1 MNSHNLS
8 SKFCNISRLSS
19 LVSRLFSIFKPM
31 KDVFLYDTTLRDGN
45 QDRKI
50 SLSLA
55 DKLQIARIL
64 DHYGFDYIE
73 GGWPNPSNPTDEEFF
88 QKIKEVKLKHAKI
101 AAFGSTRRPKV
112 LPEQDPL
119 LQALVKSGAPVKT
132 IFGKSWD
139 LHVTEVIRTTLDEN
153 IAMIRSSI
161 NYLKQDENTK
171 EVVYDAEHFFDG
183 YKANSVYA
191 LLTLFAAQSGGA
203 DYIVLCDTNGGTM
216 PWEIEAIVEKVKAL
230 IKTPLGIHV
239 HNDSGLAVANS
250 LYAVKAGCSMVQGV
264 VNGYGERCGNANL
277 TTIAADLFFKMNCN
291 FETVR
296 KLKNLRQLSGSIDQ
310 IVNLPSDVHAPY
322 VGDAAFAHKGGAH
335 IDGVM
340 KVSRSFEHVDPHTV
354 GNDRVFV
361 TSDQAGGSL
370 VVEKLKAIKPG
381 IDKKDPVVGKLLK
394 EIKERENAGWH
405 FDSAEAS
412 FKLLVYRHLGMVQE
426 PFKVLNYRVIEDKTP
441 QGVSVSQATVKL
453 QIGDKISHQVSEGD
467 GPVNA
472 LDAALRKALLPF
484 FPNMAKVRL
493 DDFKVRVLGSN
504 VASDA
509 TVRVW
514 TTFGD
519 EHGFWNMVGVSSNII
534 EACWMAF
541 VDGLTYKILIDENV
555 VKDAYKHLAFSSTAP
570 KIVDSSSSKNDECT
584 SENSSVYMLKLLKQD
599 DGKFIEHVTNEVGN
613 YFQMMKEDYD
623 KEKKLIDQ
631 ERKLLLSSEKEWYKL
646 FDDKHSILKK
656 NDIDI
661 NNIIRK
667 AFWIDYDKLL
677 KV

>member
-1 MNSHNLS
+1 MNS
-8 SKFCNISRLSS
+8 SKKVL
-19 LVSRLFSIFKPM
+19 
-31 KDVFLYDTTLRDGN
+31 LYDTTLRDGN

-55 DKLQIARIL
+55 DKVQIARIL
-64 DHYGFDYIE
+64 DHFGFDYIE

-88 QKIKEVKLKHAKI
+88 KLIKDVKLKHAKI
-101 AAFGSTRRPKV
+101 AAFGSTRRPGI
-112 LPEQDPL
+112 LPENDPL
-119 LQALVKSGAPVKT
+119 LQALIKSEAPVKT

-139 LHVTEVIRTTLDEN
+139 LHVTDVIRTTLEEN
-153 IAMIRSSI
+153 LDMIESSVA
-161 NYLKQDENTK
+161 YLKEHSE
-171 EVVYDAEHFFDG
+171 EVIYDAEHFFDG
-183 YKANSVYA
+183 YKANPEYA
-191 LLTLFAAQSGGA
+191 LETLKAAELGHA
-203 DYIVLCDTNGGTM
+203 DCIVLCDTNGGTM
-216 PWEIEAIVEKVKAL
+216 PWEIEQIIADVQKRIS
-230 IKTPLGIHV
+230 TPLGIHV

-250 LYAVKAGCSMVQGV
+250 IYAVKAGCVMVQGV

-277 TTIAADLFFKMNCN
+277 TTIAADLKFKMDCD
-291 FETVR
+291 FTAAK
-296 KLKNLRQLSGSIDQ
+296 KLSHLRQLSSNIDQ

-340 KVSRSFEHVDPHTV
+340 KVSRSFEHIDPHTV

-381 IDKKDPVVGKLLK
+381 IDKKDPVVASLLK

-412 FKLLVYRHLGMVQE
+412 FKLLVYRHLGMVKE

-453 QIGDKISHQVSEGD
+453 QVGDKISHQVSEGD

-484 FPNMAKVRL
+484 FPCMESVRL

-519 EHGFWNMVGVSSNII
+519 EHGYWNMVGVSSNII
-534 EACWMAF
+534 EACWTAF
-541 VDGLTYKILIDENV
+541 VDGLTYKILLEDNV
-555 VKDAYKHLAFSSTAP
+555 IPNAYKHLDVA
-570 KIVDSSSSKNDECT
+570 
-584 SENSSVYMLKLLKQD
+584 SV
-599 DGKFIEHVTNEVGN
+599 
-613 YFQMMKEDYD
+613 
-623 KEKKLIDQ
+623 
-631 ERKLLLSSEKEWYKL
+631 
-646 FDDKHSILKK
+646 
-656 NDIDI
+656 
-661 NNIIRK
+661 
-667 AFWIDYDKLL
+667 
-677 KV
+677 

>member
-1 MNSHNLS
+1 M
-8 SKFCNISRLSS
+8 KIS
-19 LVSRLFSIFKPM
+19 
-31 KDVFLYDTTLRDGN
+31 LYDTTLRDGN

-64 DHYGFDYIE
+64 DHFGFDYIE

-112 LPEQDPL
+112 LPENDPL

-139 LHVTEVIRTTLDEN
+139 LHVTDVIRTTLEEN
-153 IAMIRSSI
+153 LDMIESSVA
-161 NYLKQDENTK
+161 YLKEHSE
-171 EVVYDAEHFFDG
+171 EVIYDAEHFFDG
-183 YKANSVYA
+183 YKANPEYA
-191 LLTLFAAQSGGA
+191 IETLKAAELGHA
-203 DYIVLCDTNGGTM
+203 DCIVLCDTNGGTM
-216 PWEIEAIVEKVKAL
+216 PWELEEIVKEVKKK
-230 IKTPLGIHV
+230 ISTPIGIHV
-239 HNDSGLAVANS
+239 HNDAGLAVCNS
-250 LYAVKAGCSMVQGV
+250 IYAVKNGATMVQGV

-277 TTIAADLFFKMNCN
+277 TTIAADLHFKMGAK
-291 FETVR
+291 FFAAKKMAR
-296 KLKNLRQLSGSIDQ
+296 LRQLSSNVDQ

-340 KVSRSFEHVDPHTV
+340 KVSRSFEHIDPHAV

-381 IDKKDPVVGKLLK
+381 IDKKDPVVGKLLTL
-394 EIKERENAGWH
+394 IKERENAGWH

-412 FKLLVYRHLGMVQE
+412 FKMLVYRQLGMVEE

-453 QIGDKISHQVSEGD
+453 QVGDKISHQVSEGD

-484 FPNMAKVRL
+484 FPNMAKVKL
-493 DDFKVRVLGSN
+493 DDYKVRVLGSN

-519 EHGFWNMVGVSSNII
+519 EKGYWNVVGVSSNII
-534 EACWMAF
+534 EASWMAF
-541 VDGLTYKILIDENV
+541 VDGLTYKILVDNKAIES
-555 VKDAYKHLAFSSTAP
+555 AYKHIDVKPVEPAKAKEATAP
-570 KIVDSSSSKNDECT
+570 EKA
-584 SENSSVYMLKLLKQD
+584 
-599 DGKFIEHVTNEVGN
+599 
-613 YFQMMKEDYD
+613 
-623 KEKKLIDQ
+623 KKLTAHKVRNLAGVS
-631 ERKLLLSSEKEWYKL
+631 RKK
-646 FDDKHSILKK
+646 
-656 NDIDI
+656 
-661 NNIIRK
+661 
-667 AFWIDYDKLL
+667 
-677 KV
+677 

>member
-1 MNSHNLS
+1 M
-8 SKFCNISRLSS
+8 KIS
-19 LVSRLFSIFKPM
+19 
-31 KDVFLYDTTLRDGN
+31 LYDTTLRDGN

-64 DHYGFDYIE
+64 DHFGFDYIE

-112 LPEQDPL
+112 LPENDPL

-139 LHVTEVIRTTLDEN
+139 LHVTDVIRTTLEEN
-153 IAMIRSSI
+153 LDMIESSVA
-161 NYLKQDENTK
+161 YLKEHSE
-171 EVVYDAEHFFDG
+171 EVIYDAEHFFDG
-183 YKANSVYA
+183 YKANPEYA
-191 LLTLFAAQSGGA
+191 IETLKAAELGHA
-203 DYIVLCDTNGGTM
+203 DCIVLCDTNGGTM
-216 PWEIEAIVEKVKAL
+216 PWELEEIVKEVKKK
-230 IKTPLGIHV
+230 ISTPIGIHV
-239 HNDSGLAVANS
+239 HNDAGLAVCNS
-250 LYAVKAGCSMVQGV
+250 IYAVKNGATMVQGV

-277 TTIAADLFFKMNCN
+277 TTIAADLHFKMGAK
-291 FETVR
+291 FFAAKKMAR
-296 KLKNLRQLSGSIDQ
+296 LRQLSSNVDQ

-340 KVSRSFEHVDPHTV
+340 KVSRSFEHIDPHAV

-381 IDKKDPVVGKLLK
+381 IDKKDPVVGKLLTL
-394 EIKERENAGWH
+394 IKERENAGWH

-412 FKLLVYRHLGMVQE
+412 FKMLVYRQLGMVEE

-453 QIGDKISHQVSEGD
+453 QVGDKISHQVSEGD

-484 FPNMAKVRL
+484 FPNMAKVKL
-493 DDFKVRVLGSN
+493 DDYKVRVLGSN

-519 EHGFWNMVGVSSNII
+519 EKGYWNVVGVSSNII
-534 EACWMAF
+534 EASWMAF
-541 VDGLTYKILIDENV
+541 VDGLTYKILVDNRIIEG
-555 VKDAYKHLAFSSTAP
+555 AYKHLDVKPVEPAKAKEATAP
-570 KIVDSSSSKNDECT
+570 EKA
-584 SENSSVYMLKLLKQD
+584 
-599 DGKFIEHVTNEVGN
+599 
-613 YFQMMKEDYD
+613 
-623 KEKKLIDQ
+623 KKLTA
-631 ERKLLLSSEKEWYKL
+631 RKVRNLAGVSR
-646 FDDKHSILKK
+646 KK
-656 NDIDI
+656 
-661 NNIIRK
+661 
-667 AFWIDYDKLL
+667 
-677 KV
+677 

>member
-1 MNSHNLS
+1 M
-8 SKFCNISRLSS
+8 KIS
-19 LVSRLFSIFKPM
+19 
-31 KDVFLYDTTLRDGN
+31 LYDTTLRDGN

-64 DHYGFDYIE
+64 DHFGFDYIE

-112 LPEQDPL
+112 LPENDPL

-139 LHVTEVIRTTLDEN
+139 LHVTDVIRTTLEEN
-153 IAMIRSSI
+153 LDMIESSVA
-161 NYLKQDENTK
+161 YLKERSE
-171 EVVYDAEHFFDG
+171 EVIFDAEHFFDG
-183 YKANSVYA
+183 YKANPEYA
-191 LLTLFAAQSGGA
+191 IETLKAAELGHA
-203 DYIVLCDTNGGTM
+203 DCIVLCDTNGGTM
-216 PWEIEAIVEKVKAL
+216 PWELEEIVKEVKKK
-230 IKTPLGIHV
+230 ISTPIGIHV
-239 HNDSGLAVANS
+239 HNDAGLAVCNS
-250 LYAVKAGCSMVQGV
+250 VYAVKNGATMVQGV

-277 TTIAADLFFKMNCN
+277 TTIAADLHFKMGAK
-291 FETVR
+291 FFAAKKMAR
-296 KLKNLRQLSGSIDQ
+296 LRQLSSNVDQ

-340 KVSRSFEHVDPHTV
+340 KVSRSFEHIDPHAV

-381 IDKKDPVVGKLLK
+381 IDKKDPVVGKLLTL
-394 EIKERENAGWH
+394 IKERENAGWH

-412 FKLLVYRHLGMVQE
+412 FKMLVYRQLGMVEE

-441 QGVSVSQATVKL
+441 QGVSMSQATVKL
-453 QIGDKISHQVSEGD
+453 QVGDKISHQVSEGD

-484 FPNMAKVRL
+484 FPNMAKVKL
-493 DDFKVRVLGSN
+493 DDYKVRVLGSN

-519 EHGFWNMVGVSSNII
+519 EKGYWNVVGVSSNII
-534 EACWMAF
+534 EASWMAF
-541 VDGLTYKILIDENV
+541 VDGLTYKILVDNKAIES
-555 VKDAYKHLAFSSTAP
+555 AYKHIDVKPVEPAKAKEATAP
-570 KIVDSSSSKNDECT
+570 EKA
-584 SENSSVYMLKLLKQD
+584 
-599 DGKFIEHVTNEVGN
+599 
-613 YFQMMKEDYD
+613 
-623 KEKKLIDQ
+623 KKLTA
-631 ERKLLLSSEKEWYKL
+631 RKVRNLAGVSR
-646 FDDKHSILKK
+646 KK
-656 NDIDI
+656 
-661 NNIIRK
+661 
-667 AFWIDYDKLL
+667 
-677 KV
+677 

>member
-1 MNSHNLS
+1 MNS
-8 SKFCNISRLSS
+8 SKKVL
-19 LVSRLFSIFKPM
+19 
-31 KDVFLYDTTLRDGN
+31 LYDTTLRDGN

-55 DKLQIARIL
+55 DKVQIARIL
-64 DHYGFDYIE
+64 DHFGFDYIE

-88 QKIKEVKLKHAKI
+88 KLIKDVKLKHAKI
-101 AAFGSTRRPKV
+101 AAFGSTRRPGI
-112 LPEQDPL
+112 LPENDPL
-119 LQALVKSGAPVKT
+119 LQALIKSEAPVKT

-139 LHVTEVIRTTLDEN
+139 LHVTDVIRTTLEEN
-153 IAMIRSSI
+153 LDMIESSVA
-161 NYLKQDENTK
+161 YLKEHSE
-171 EVVYDAEHFFDG
+171 EVIYDAEHFFDG
-183 YKANSVYA
+183 YKANPEYA
-191 LLTLFAAQSGGA
+191 LETLKAAELGHA
-203 DYIVLCDTNGGTM
+203 DCIVLCDTNGGTM
-216 PWEIEAIVEKVKAL
+216 PWEIEQIIAEVQKRIS
-230 IKTPLGIHV
+230 TPLGIHV

-250 LYAVKAGCSMVQGV
+250 IYAVKAGCVMVQGV

-277 TTIAADLFFKMNCN
+277 TTIAADLKFKMDCD
-291 FETVR
+291 FTAAK
-296 KLKNLRQLSGSIDQ
+296 KLSHLRQLSSNIDQ

-340 KVSRSFEHVDPHTV
+340 KVSRSFEHIDPHTV

-381 IDKKDPVVGKLLK
+381 IDKKDPLVASLLK

-412 FKLLVYRHLGMVQE
+412 FKLLVYRHLGMVKE

-453 QIGDKISHQVSEGD
+453 QVGDKISHQVSEGD

-484 FPNMAKVRL
+484 FPCMESVRL

-519 EHGFWNMVGVSSNII
+519 EHGYWNMVGVSSNII
-534 EACWMAF
+534 EACWTAF
-541 VDGLTYKILIDENV
+541 VDGLTYKILLEDNV
-555 VKDAYKHLAFSSTAP
+555 IPNAYKHLDVA
-570 KIVDSSSSKNDECT
+570 
-584 SENSSVYMLKLLKQD
+584 SV
-599 DGKFIEHVTNEVGN
+599 
-613 YFQMMKEDYD
+613 
-623 KEKKLIDQ
+623 
-631 ERKLLLSSEKEWYKL
+631 
-646 FDDKHSILKK
+646 
-656 NDIDI
+656 
-661 NNIIRK
+661 
-667 AFWIDYDKLL
+667 
-677 KV
+677 

>member
-1 MNSHNLS
+1 
-8 SKFCNISRLSS
+8 
-19 LVSRLFSIFKPM
+19 M
-31 KDVFLYDTTLRDGN
+31 KVFLYDTTLRDGN

-64 DHYGFDYIE
+64 DHFGFDYIE

-88 QKIKEVKLKHAKI
+88 QKIKDVKLKHAKI

-112 LPEQDPL
+112 LPEKDPL

-139 LHVTEVIRTTLDEN
+139 LHVTDVIRTTLEEN
-153 IAMIRSSI
+153 LDMIESSVA
-161 NYLKQDENTK
+161 YLKEHSE
-171 EVVYDAEHFFDG
+171 EVIYDAEHFFDG
-183 YKANSVYA
+183 YKANPEYA
-191 LLTLFAAQSGGA
+191 LETLRAAELGHA
-203 DYIVLCDTNGGTM
+203 DFIVLCDTNGGTM
-216 PWEIEAIVEKVKAL
+216 PWELEKIVKDVKKVVS
-230 IKTPLGIHV
+230 TPIGIHV
-239 HNDSGLAVANS
+239 HNDAGLGVCNS
-250 LYAVKAGCSMVQGV
+250 LFAVKSGATMVQGV

-277 TTIAADLFFKMNCN
+277 TTIAADLHFKMGAK
-291 FETVR
+291 FAAAK
-296 KLKNLRQLSGSIDQ
+296 KLTRLRQMSASVDQ

-340 KVSRSFEHVDPHTV
+340 KVSRSFEHIDPHTV

-381 IDKKDPVVGKLLK
+381 IDKKDPVVGKLLTL
-394 EIKERENAGWH
+394 IKERENAGWH

-412 FKLLVYRHLGMVQE
+412 FKLLVYRHLGMFKE

-453 QIGDKISHQVSEGD
+453 QIGDQVSHQVSEGD

-519 EHGFWNMVGVSSNII
+519 EKGYWNVVGVSSNII
-534 EACWMAF
+534 EASWMAF
-541 VDGLTYKILIDENV
+541 VDGLTYKILVDEKV
-555 VKDAYKHLAFSSTAP
+555 IEGAYKHIDVKPVAEKPAAKEVPAP
-570 KIVDSSSSKNDECT
+570 AKK
-584 SENSSVYMLKLLKQD
+584 
-599 DGKFIEHVTNEVGN
+599 
-613 YFQMMKEDYD
+613 
-623 KEKKLIDQ
+623 KKLTKRQVKRAAGI
-631 ERKLLLSSEKEWYKL
+631 
-646 FDDKHSILKK
+646 
-656 NDIDI
+656 
-661 NNIIRK
+661 
-667 AFWIDYDKLL
+667 
-677 KV
+677 

>member
-1 MNSHNLS
+1 M
-8 SKFCNISRLSS
+8 KIS
-19 LVSRLFSIFKPM
+19 
-31 KDVFLYDTTLRDGN
+31 LYDTTLRDGN

-64 DHYGFDYIE
+64 DHFGFDYIE

-88 QKIKEVKLKHAKI
+88 QKIKEVKMKHAKI

-112 LPEQDPL
+112 LPENDPL

-139 LHVTEVIRTTLDEN
+139 LHVTDVIRTTLEEN
-153 IAMIRSSI
+153 LDMIESSVA
-161 NYLKQDENTK
+161 YLKEHSE
-171 EVVYDAEHFFDG
+171 EVIYDAEHFFDG
-183 YKANSVYA
+183 YKANPEYA
-191 LLTLFAAQSGGA
+191 IETLKAAELGHA
-203 DYIVLCDTNGGTM
+203 DCIVLCDTNGGTM
-216 PWEIEAIVEKVKAL
+216 PWELEEIVKEVKKK
-230 IKTPLGIHV
+230 ISTPIGIHV
-239 HNDSGLAVANS
+239 HNDAGLAVCNS
-250 LYAVKAGCSMVQGV
+250 IYAVKNGATMVQGV

-277 TTIAADLFFKMNCN
+277 TTIAADLHFKMGAK
-291 FETVR
+291 FFAAKKMAR
-296 KLKNLRQLSGSIDQ
+296 LRQLSSNVDQ

-340 KVSRSFEHVDPHTV
+340 KVSRSFEHIDPHAV

-381 IDKKDPVVGKLLK
+381 IDKKDPVVGKLLTL
-394 EIKERENAGWH
+394 IKERENAGWH

-412 FKLLVYRHLGMVQE
+412 FKMLVYRQLGMVEE

-453 QIGDKISHQVSEGD
+453 QVGDKISHQVSEGD

-484 FPNMAKVRL
+484 FPNMAKVKL
-493 DDFKVRVLGSN
+493 DDYKVRVLGSN

-519 EHGFWNMVGVSSNII
+519 EKGYWNVVGVSSNII
-534 EACWMAF
+534 EASWMAF
-541 VDGLTYKILIDENV
+541 VDGLTYKILVDNRIIEG
-555 VKDAYKHLAFSSTAP
+555 AYKHLDVKPVEPAKAKEATAP
-570 KIVDSSSSKNDECT
+570 EKA
-584 SENSSVYMLKLLKQD
+584 
-599 DGKFIEHVTNEVGN
+599 
-613 YFQMMKEDYD
+613 
-623 KEKKLIDQ
+623 KKLTA
-631 ERKLLLSSEKEWYKL
+631 RKVRNLAGVSR
-646 FDDKHSILKK
+646 KK
-656 NDIDI
+656 
-661 NNIIRK
+661 
-667 AFWIDYDKLL
+667 
-677 KV
+677 

>member
-1 MNSHNLS
+1 
-8 SKFCNISRLSS
+8 
-19 LVSRLFSIFKPM
+19 M
-31 KDVFLYDTTLRDGN
+31 KVFLYDTTLRDGN

-55 DKLQIARIL
+55 DKLQIARLL
-64 DHYGFDYIE
+64 DSFGFDYIE

-88 QKIKEVKLKHAKI
+88 QKIKETKLKHAKI
-101 AAFGSTRRPKV
+101 AAFGSTRRPGTI
-112 LPEQDPL
+112 PEKDPL

-139 LHVTEVIRTTLDEN
+139 LHVTDVIRTTLEEN
-153 IAMIRSSI
+153 LDMIESSVAF
-161 NYLKQDENTK
+161 LKEHSE
-171 EVVYDAEHFFDG
+171 EVIYDAEHFFDG
-183 YKANSVYA
+183 YKANPEYA
-191 LLTLFAAQSGGA
+191 IETLRAAEKGRA
-203 DYIVLCDTNGGTM
+203 DCIVLCDTNGGTM
-216 PWEIEAIVEKVKAL
+216 PWELKSIIKEVKKH
-230 IKTPLGIHV
+230 ISTPLGIHV
-239 HNDSGLAVANS
+239 HDDSGLAVCNS
-250 LYAVKAGCSMVQGV
+250 LYAVKNGAAMVQGV
-264 VNGYGERCGNANL
+264 VNGFGERCGNANL
-277 TTIAADLFFKMNCN
+277 TTIAADLHFKMDAK
-291 FETVR
+291 FFAAKKIAR
-296 KLKNLRQLSGSIDQ
+296 LRQLSSSIDQ
-310 IVNLPSDVHAPY
+310 IVNLPSDPHAPY

-340 KVSRSFEHVDPHTV
+340 KVSRSFEHIDPHAV

-381 IDKKDPVVGKLLK
+381 IDKKDPVVGKLLTL
-394 EIKERENAGWH
+394 IKERENAGWH

-412 FKLLVYRHLGMVQE
+412 FKMLVYRHLGMVRE
-426 PFKVLNYRVIEDKTP
+426 PFKVLGYRVIEDKTT

-519 EHGFWNMVGVSSNII
+519 ERGYWNVVGVSSNII
-534 EACWMAF
+534 EASWMAF
-541 VDGLTYKILIDENV
+541 VDGLTYKILLDEKV
-555 VKDAYKHLAFSSTAP
+555 IEKPYKHLDVQPVVKSAAL
-570 KIVDSSSSKNDECT
+570 V
-584 SENSSVYMLKLLKQD
+584 
-599 DGKFIEHVTNEVGN
+599 
-613 YFQMMKEDYD
+613 KESPA
-623 KEKKLIDQ
+623 KAKKLSA
-631 ERKLLLSSEKEWYKL
+631 RKVRNLAGITK
-646 FDDKHSILKK
+646 
-656 NDIDI
+656 
-661 NNIIRK
+661 RK
-667 AFWIDYDKLL
+667 R
-677 KV
+677 

>member
-1 MNSHNLS
+1 M
-8 SKFCNISRLSS
+8 KIS
-19 LVSRLFSIFKPM
+19 
-31 KDVFLYDTTLRDGN
+31 LYDTTLRDGN

-64 DHYGFDYIE
+64 DHFGFDYIE

-88 QKIKEVKLKHAKI
+88 QKIKEIKLKHAKI

-112 LPEQDPL
+112 LPENDPL

-139 LHVTEVIRTTLDEN
+139 LHVTDVIRTTLEEN
-153 IAMIRSSI
+153 LDMIESSVA
-161 NYLKQDENTK
+161 YLKEYSE
-171 EVVYDAEHFFDG
+171 EVIYDAEHFFDG
-183 YKANSVYA
+183 YKANPEYA
-191 LLTLFAAQSGGA
+191 IETLKAAEHGHA
-203 DYIVLCDTNGGTM
+203 DCIVLCDTNGGTM
-216 PWEIEAIVEKVKAL
+216 PWELEEIVKDVKKK
-230 IKTPLGIHV
+230 ISTPIGIHV
-239 HNDSGLAVANS
+239 HNDAGLAVCNS
-250 LYAVKAGCSMVQGV
+250 IYAVKNGATMVQGV

-277 TTIAADLFFKMNCN
+277 TTIAADLHFKMGAK
-291 FETVR
+291 FFAAKKMAR
-296 KLKNLRQLSGSIDQ
+296 LRQLSSNVDQ

-340 KVSRSFEHVDPHTV
+340 KVSRSFEHIDPHAV

-381 IDKKDPVVGKLLK
+381 IDKKDPVVGKLLTL
-394 EIKERENAGWH
+394 IKERENAGWH

-412 FKLLVYRHLGMVQE
+412 FKMLVYRQLGMVEE

-453 QIGDKISHQVSEGD
+453 QVGDKISHQVSEGD

-484 FPNMAKVRL
+484 FPNMAKVKL
-493 DDFKVRVLGSN
+493 DDYKVRVLGSN

-519 EHGFWNMVGVSSNII
+519 EKGYWNVVGVSSNII
-534 EACWMAF
+534 EASWMAF
-541 VDGLTYKILIDENV
+541 VDGLTYKILVDNKVIEG
-555 VKDAYKHLAFSSTAP
+555 AYKHLDVKPVEPVKA
-570 KIVDSSSSKNDECT
+570 
-584 SENSSVYMLKLLKQD
+584 
-599 DGKFIEHVTNEVGN
+599 
-613 YFQMMKEDYD
+613 KEEAVPE
-623 KEKKLIDQ
+623 KAKKLTA
-631 ERKLLLSSEKEWYKL
+631 RKVRNLAGVSR
-646 FDDKHSILKK
+646 KK
-656 NDIDI
+656 
-661 NNIIRK
+661 
-667 AFWIDYDKLL
+667 
-677 KV
+677 

>member
-1 MNSHNLS
+1 
-8 SKFCNISRLSS
+8 
-19 LVSRLFSIFKPM
+19 M
-31 KDVFLYDTTLRDGN
+31 KVFLYDTTLRDGN

-55 DKLQIARIL
+55 DKLQIARLL
-64 DHYGFDYIE
+64 DSFGFDYIE

-88 QKIKEVKLKHAKI
+88 KKIKETKLKHAKI
-101 AAFGSTRRPKV
+101 AAFGSTRRPGN
-112 LPEQDPL
+112 LPEKDPL

-139 LHVTEVIRTTLDEN
+139 LHVTDVIRTTLEEN
-153 IAMIRSSI
+153 LDMIESSVA
-161 NYLKQDENTK
+161 YLKEHSE
-171 EVVYDAEHFFDG
+171 EVIYDAEHFFDG
-183 YKANSVYA
+183 YKANPEYA
-191 LLTLFAAQSGGA
+191 IETLRAAEKGHA
-203 DYIVLCDTNGGTM
+203 DCIVLCDTNGGTM
-216 PWEIEAIVEKVKAL
+216 PWELKSIIKEVKKH
-230 IKTPLGIHV
+230 ISTPLGIHV
-239 HNDSGLAVANS
+239 HDDSGLAVCNS
-250 LYAVKAGCSMVQGV
+250 LYAVKNGATMVQGV
-264 VNGYGERCGNANL
+264 VNGFGERCGNANL
-277 TTIAADLFFKMNCN
+277 TTIAADLHFKMDAK
-291 FETVR
+291 FFAAKKIAR
-296 KLKNLRQLSGSIDQ
+296 LRQLSSSIDQ
-310 IVNLPSDVHAPY
+310 IVNLPSDPHAPY

-340 KVSRSFEHVDPHTV
+340 KVSRSFEHIDPHAV

-381 IDKKDPVVGKLLK
+381 IDKKDPVVGKLLTL
-394 EIKERENAGWH
+394 IKERENAGWH

-412 FKLLVYRHLGMVQE
+412 FKLLVYRHLGMIQE
-426 PFKVLNYRVIEDKTP
+426 PFKVLGYRVIEDKTT

-519 EHGFWNMVGVSSNII
+519 EKGYWNVVGVSSNII
-534 EACWMAF
+534 EASWMAF
-541 VDGLTYKILIDENV
+541 VDGLTYKILLDEKV
-555 VKDAYKHLAFSSTAP
+555 IEKPYKHLDVQPVAKSAAP
-570 KIVDSSSSKNDECT
+570 A
-584 SENSSVYMLKLLKQD
+584 
-599 DGKFIEHVTNEVGN
+599 
-613 YFQMMKEDYD
+613 KEAPV
-623 KEKKLIDQ
+623 KAKKLSA
-631 ERKLLLSSEKEWYKL
+631 RKVRNLAG
-646 FDDKHSILKK
+646 ITRRKK
-656 NDIDI
+656 
-661 NNIIRK
+661 
-667 AFWIDYDKLL
+667 
-677 KV
+677 

>member
-1 MNSHNLS
+1 M
-8 SKFCNISRLSS
+8 KIS
-19 LVSRLFSIFKPM
+19 
-31 KDVFLYDTTLRDGN
+31 LYDTTLRDGN

-64 DHYGFDYIE
+64 DHFGFDYIE

-112 LPEQDPL
+112 LPENDPL

-139 LHVTEVIRTTLDEN
+139 LHVTDVIRTTLEEN
-153 IAMIRSSI
+153 LDMIESSVA
-161 NYLKQDENTK
+161 YLKEHSE
-171 EVVYDAEHFFDG
+171 EVIYDAEHFFDG
-183 YKANSVYA
+183 YKANPEYA
-191 LLTLFAAQSGGA
+191 IETLKAAELGHA
-203 DYIVLCDTNGGTM
+203 DCIVLCDTNGGTM
-216 PWEIEAIVEKVKAL
+216 PWELEEIVKEVKKK
-230 IKTPLGIHV
+230 ISTPIGIHV
-239 HNDSGLAVANS
+239 HNDAGLAVCNS
-250 LYAVKAGCSMVQGV
+250 IYAVKNGATMVQGV

-277 TTIAADLFFKMNCN
+277 TTIAADLHFKMGAK
-291 FETVR
+291 FFAAKKMAR
-296 KLKNLRQLSGSIDQ
+296 LRQLSSNVDQ

-340 KVSRSFEHVDPHTV
+340 KVSRSFEHIDPHAV

-381 IDKKDPVVGKLLK
+381 IDKKDPVVGKLLTL
-394 EIKERENAGWH
+394 IKERENAGWH

-412 FKLLVYRHLGMVQE
+412 FKMLVYRQLGMVEE

-453 QIGDKISHQVSEGD
+453 QVGDKISHQVSEGD

-484 FPNMAKVRL
+484 FPNMAKVKL
-493 DDFKVRVLGSN
+493 DDYKVRVLGSN

-519 EHGFWNMVGVSSNII
+519 EKGYWNVVGVSSNII
-534 EACWMAF
+534 EASWRAF
-541 VDGLTYKILIDENV
+541 VDGLTYKILVDNKAIES
-555 VKDAYKHLAFSSTAP
+555 AYKHIDVKPVEPAKAKEATAP
-570 KIVDSSSSKNDECT
+570 EKA
-584 SENSSVYMLKLLKQD
+584 
-599 DGKFIEHVTNEVGN
+599 
-613 YFQMMKEDYD
+613 
-623 KEKKLIDQ
+623 KKLTA
-631 ERKLLLSSEKEWYKL
+631 RKVRNLAGVSR
-646 FDDKHSILKK
+646 KK
-656 NDIDI
+656 
-661 NNIIRK
+661 
-667 AFWIDYDKLL
+667 
-677 KV
+677 

>member
-1 MNSHNLS
+1 M
-8 SKFCNISRLSS
+8 KIS
-19 LVSRLFSIFKPM
+19 
-31 KDVFLYDTTLRDGN
+31 LYDTTLRDGN

-64 DHYGFDYIE
+64 DQFGFDYIE

-88 QKIKEVKLKHAKI
+88 QKIKEIKLKHAKI

-112 LPEQDPL
+112 LPENDPL

-139 LHVTEVIRTTLDEN
+139 LHVTDVIRTTLEEN
-153 IAMIRSSI
+153 LDMIESSVA
-161 NYLKQDENTK
+161 YLKEYSE
-171 EVVYDAEHFFDG
+171 EVIYDAEHFFDG
-183 YKANSVYA
+183 YKANPEYA
-191 LLTLFAAQSGGA
+191 IETLKAAELGHA
-203 DYIVLCDTNGGTM
+203 DCIVLCDTNGGTM
-216 PWEIEAIVEKVKAL
+216 PWELEEIVKDVKKK
-230 IKTPLGIHV
+230 ISTPIGIHV
-239 HNDSGLAVANS
+239 HNDAGLAVCNS
-250 LYAVKAGCSMVQGV
+250 IYAVKNGATMVQGV

-277 TTIAADLFFKMNCN
+277 TTIAADLHFKMGAK
-291 FETVR
+291 FFAAKKMAR
-296 KLKNLRQLSGSIDQ
+296 LRQLSSNVDQ

-340 KVSRSFEHVDPHTV
+340 KVSRSFEHIDPHAV

-381 IDKKDPVVGKLLK
+381 IDKKDPVVGKLLTL
-394 EIKERENAGWH
+394 IKERENAGWH

-412 FKLLVYRHLGMVQE
+412 FKMLVYRQLGMVEE

-484 FPNMAKVRL
+484 FPNMAKVKL
-493 DDFKVRVLGSN
+493 DDYKVRVLGSK

-519 EHGFWNMVGVSSNII
+519 EKGYWNVVGVSSNII
-534 EACWMAF
+534 EASWMAF
-541 VDGLTYKILIDENV
+541 VDGLTYKILVDNKVIEN
-555 VKDAYKHLAFSSTAP
+555 AYKHLNVNPVAPAKAKEETAP
-570 KIVDSSSSKNDECT
+570 AKT
-584 SENSSVYMLKLLKQD
+584 
-599 DGKFIEHVTNEVGN
+599 
-613 YFQMMKEDYD
+613 
-623 KEKKLIDQ
+623 KKLTA
-631 ERKLLLSSEKEWYKL
+631 RKVRNLAGVSR
-646 FDDKHSILKK
+646 KK
-656 NDIDI
+656 
-661 NNIIRK
+661 
-667 AFWIDYDKLL
+667 
-677 KV
+677 

>member
-1 MNSHNLS
+1 
-8 SKFCNISRLSS
+8 
-19 LVSRLFSIFKPM
+19 M
-31 KDVFLYDTTLRDGN
+31 KVLLYDTTLRDGN

-64 DHYGFDYIE
+64 DHFGFDYIE

-88 QKIKEVKLKHAKI
+88 RKIKEVKLKHAKI

-112 LPEQDPL
+112 LPENDPL

-139 LHVTEVIRTTLDEN
+139 LHVTDVIRTTLEEN
-153 IAMIRSSI
+153 LDMIESSVD
-161 NYLKQDENTK
+161 YLKDHSE
-171 EVVYDAEHFFDG
+171 EVIYDAEHFFDG
-183 YKANSVYA
+183 YKANPQYA
-191 LLTLFAAQSGGA
+191 IETLKAAERGRA
-203 DYIVLCDTNGGTM
+203 DCIVLCDTNGGTM
-216 PWEIEAIVEKVKAL
+216 PWELEQIVKDVKKQ
-230 IKTPLGIHV
+230 ISTPIGIHV
-239 HNDSGLAVANS
+239 HNDAGLAVCNS
-250 LYAVKAGCSMVQGV
+250 IYAVKCGATMVQGV

-277 TTIAADLFFKMNCN
+277 TTIAADLHFKMGAK
-291 FETVR
+291 FFAAKKMAR
-296 KLKNLRQLSGSIDQ
+296 LRQLSSNVDQ

-340 KVSRSFEHVDPHTV
+340 KVSRSFEHIDPHEV

-381 IDKKDPVVGKLLK
+381 IDKKDPVVGKLLTL
-394 EIKERENAGWH
+394 IKERENAGWH

-426 PFKVLNYRVIEDKTP
+426 PFKVLGYRVIEDKTP

-484 FPNMAKVRL
+484 FPNMAKVKL
-493 DDFKVRVLGSN
+493 DDYKVRVLGSN

-519 EHGFWNMVGVSSNII
+519 EKGYWNVVGVSSNII
-534 EACWMAF
+534 EASWMAF
-541 VDGLTYKILIDENV
+541 VDGLTYKILVDNKVIEG
-555 VKDAYKHLAFSSTAP
+555 AYKHIDVKPVASKAAVKDEEPAP
-570 KIVDSSSSKNDECT
+570 AKP
-584 SENSSVYMLKLLKQD
+584 
-599 DGKFIEHVTNEVGN
+599 
-613 YFQMMKEDYD
+613 
-623 KEKKLIDQ
+623 KKLSA
-631 ERKLLLSSEKEWYKL
+631 RKV
-646 FDDKHSILKK
+646 KHLADITRNKK
-656 NDIDI
+656 
-661 NNIIRK
+661 RK
-667 AFWIDYDKLL
+667 
-677 KV
+677 

>member
-1 MNSHNLS
+1 
-8 SKFCNISRLSS
+8 
-19 LVSRLFSIFKPM
+19 M
-31 KDVFLYDTTLRDGN
+31 KVLLYDTTLRDGN

-64 DHYGFDYIE
+64 DHFGFDYIE

-88 QKIKEVKLKHAKI
+88 RKIKEVKLKHAKI

-112 LPEQDPL
+112 LPENDPL
-119 LQALVKSGAPVKT
+119 LQALVKSEAPVKT

-139 LHVTEVIRTTLDEN
+139 LHVTDVIRTTLEEN
-153 IAMIRSSI
+153 LDMIESSVD
-161 NYLKQDENTK
+161 YLKDHSE
-171 EVVYDAEHFFDG
+171 EVIYDAEHFFDG
-183 YKANSVYA
+183 YKANPQYA
-191 LLTLFAAQSGGA
+191 IETLKAAERGRA
-203 DYIVLCDTNGGTM
+203 DCIVLCDTNGGTM
-216 PWEIEAIVEKVKAL
+216 PWELEQIVKDVKKQ
-230 IKTPLGIHV
+230 ISTPVGIHV
-239 HNDSGLAVANS
+239 HNDAGLAVCNS
-250 LYAVKAGCSMVQGV
+250 IYAVKCGATMVQGV

-277 TTIAADLFFKMNCN
+277 TTIAADLHFKMGAK
-291 FETVR
+291 FFAAKKMAR
-296 KLKNLRQLSGSIDQ
+296 LRQLSSNVDQ

-340 KVSRSFEHVDPHTV
+340 KVSRSFEHIDPHEV

-381 IDKKDPVVGKLLK
+381 IDKKDPVVGKLLTL
-394 EIKERENAGWH
+394 IKERENAGWH

-426 PFKVLNYRVIEDKTP
+426 PFKVLGYRVIEDKTP

-484 FPNMAKVRL
+484 FPNMAKVKL
-493 DDFKVRVLGSN
+493 DDYKVRVLGSN

-519 EHGFWNMVGVSSNII
+519 EKGYWNVVGVSSNII
-534 EACWMAF
+534 EASWMAF
-541 VDGLTYKILIDENV
+541 VDGLTYKILVDNKVIEG
-555 VKDAYKHLAFSSTAP
+555 AYKHIDVKPVASKAAVKDEEPAP
-570 KIVDSSSSKNDECT
+570 AKP
-584 SENSSVYMLKLLKQD
+584 
-599 DGKFIEHVTNEVGN
+599 
-613 YFQMMKEDYD
+613 
-623 KEKKLIDQ
+623 KKLSA
-631 ERKLLLSSEKEWYKL
+631 RKVKNLA
-646 FDDKHSILKK
+646 DITRNKK
-656 NDIDI
+656 
-661 NNIIRK
+661 RK
-667 AFWIDYDKLL
+667 
-677 KV
+677 

>member
-1 MNSHNLS
+1 
-8 SKFCNISRLSS
+8 
-19 LVSRLFSIFKPM
+19 M
-31 KDVFLYDTTLRDGN
+31 KVLLYDTTLRDGN

-55 DKLQIARIL
+55 DKVQIARIL
-64 DHYGFDYIE
+64 DHFGFDYIE

-88 QKIKEVKLKHAKI
+88 KLIKDVKLKHAKI
-101 AAFGSTRRPKV
+101 AAFGSTRRPGI
-112 LPEQDPL
+112 LPENDPL
-119 LQALVKSGAPVKT
+119 LQALIKSGAPVKT

-139 LHVTEVIRTTLDEN
+139 LHVTDVIRTTLTEN
-153 IAMIRSSI
+153 LDMIESSVA
-161 NYLKQDENTK
+161 YLKENSE
-171 EVVYDAEHFFDG
+171 EVIYDAEHFFDG
-183 YKANSVYA
+183 YKANPEYA
-191 LLTLFAAQSGGA
+191 IETLRAAEKGEA
-203 DYIVLCDTNGGTM
+203 DCIVLCDTNGGTM
-216 PWEIEAIVEKVKAL
+216 PWEIEKILADVKKH
-230 IKTPLGIHV
+230 ISTPLGIHV

-250 LYAVKAGCSMVQGV
+250 LYAVKAGCVMVQGV

-277 TTIAADLFFKMNCN
+277 TTIAADLKFKMNRD
-291 FETVR
+291 FAAAR
-296 KLKNLRQLSGSIDQ
+296 KRSHLRQLSSNIDQ

-340 KVSRSFEHVDPHTV
+340 KVSRSFEHIDPHTV

-381 IDKKDPVVGKLLK
+381 IDKKDPLVASLLK

-412 FKLLVYRHLGMVQE
+412 FKLLVYRHLGMVKE

-453 QIGDKISHQVSEGD
+453 QVGDQISHQVSEGD

-519 EHGFWNMVGVSSNII
+519 EHGYWNMVGVSSNII
-534 EACWMAF
+534 EASWTAF
-541 VDGLTYKILIDENV
+541 VDGLTYKILMDEKVIAN
-555 VKDAYKHLAFSSTAP
+555 AYKHIDVKSAAVQT
-570 KIVDSSSSKNDECT
+570 KNDVPT
-584 SENSSVYMLKLLKQD
+584 ASK
-599 DGKFIEHVTNEVGN
+599 I
-613 YFQMMKEDYD
+613 
-623 KEKKLIDQ
+623 KKLTKRQ
-631 ERKLLLSSEKEWYKL
+631 VKR
-646 FDDKHSILKK
+646 
-656 NDIDI
+656 
-661 NNIIRK
+661 
-667 AFWIDYDKLL
+667 AAG
-677 KV
+677 V

>member
-1 MNSHNLS
+1 MNS
-8 SKFCNISRLSS
+8 SKKVL
-19 LVSRLFSIFKPM
+19 
-31 KDVFLYDTTLRDGN
+31 LYDTTLRDGN

-55 DKLQIARIL
+55 DKVQIARIL
-64 DHYGFDYIE
+64 DHFGFDYIE

-88 QKIKEVKLKHAKI
+88 KLIKDVKLKHAKI
-101 AAFGSTRRPKV
+101 AAFGSTRRPKI
-112 LPEQDPL
+112 LPENDPL

-139 LHVTEVIRTTLDEN
+139 LHVTDVIRTTLTEN
-153 IAMIRSSI
+153 LDMIESSVAF
-161 NYLKQDENTK
+161 LKEHSE
-171 EVVYDAEHFFDG
+171 EVIYDAEHFFDG
-183 YKANSVYA
+183 YKANPEYA
-191 LLTLFAAQSGGA
+191 IETLRAAEKGEA
-203 DYIVLCDTNGGTM
+203 DCIVLCDTNGGTM
-216 PWEIEAIVEKVKAL
+216 PWEIEKNLADVKKR
-230 IKTPLGIHV
+230 ISTPLGIHV

-250 LYAVKAGCSMVQGV
+250 LYAVKAGCTMVQGV

-277 TTIAADLFFKMNCN
+277 TTIAADLKFKMNRN
-291 FETVR
+291 FVAAR
-296 KLKNLRQLSGSIDQ
+296 KLSHLRQLSSNIDQ

-340 KVSRSFEHVDPHTV
+340 KVSRSFEHIDPHSV

-381 IDKKDPVVGKLLK
+381 IDKKDPLVASLLK

-412 FKLLVYRHLGMVQE
+412 FKLLVYRHLGMVKE

-453 QIGDKISHQVSEGD
+453 QVGDKVSHQVSEGD

-519 EHGFWNMVGVSSNII
+519 EHGYWNMVGVSSNII
-534 EACWMAF
+534 EASWTAF
-541 VDGLTYKILIDENV
+541 VDGLTYKILMDEKVIAN
-555 VKDAYKHLAFSSTAP
+555 AYKHIDVKSTAVQA
-570 KIVDSSSSKNDECT
+570 K
-584 SENSSVYMLKLLKQD
+584 
-599 DGKFIEHVTNEVGN
+599 NEVPTAS
-613 YFQMMKEDYD
+613 KV
-623 KEKKLIDQ
+623 KKLTKRQ
-631 ERKLLLSSEKEWYKL
+631 VKR
-646 FDDKHSILKK
+646 
-656 NDIDI
+656 
-661 NNIIRK
+661 
-667 AFWIDYDKLL
+667 AAG
-677 KV
+677 V

>member
-1 MNSHNLS
+1 MNS
-8 SKFCNISRLSS
+8 SKKVL
-19 LVSRLFSIFKPM
+19 
-31 KDVFLYDTTLRDGN
+31 LYDTTLRDGN

-55 DKLQIARIL
+55 DKVQIARIL
-64 DHYGFDYIE
+64 DHFGFDYIE

-88 QKIKEVKLKHAKI
+88 KLIKDVKLKHAKI
-101 AAFGSTRRPKV
+101 AAFGSTRRPKI
-112 LPEQDPL
+112 LPENDPL

-139 LHVTEVIRTTLDEN
+139 LHVTDVIRTTLTEN
-153 IAMIRSSI
+153 LDMIESSVAF
-161 NYLKQDENTK
+161 LKEHSE
-171 EVVYDAEHFFDG
+171 EVIYDAEHFFDG
-183 YKANSVYA
+183 YKANPEYA
-191 LLTLFAAQSGGA
+191 IETLRAAEKGEA
-203 DYIVLCDTNGGTM
+203 DCIVLCDTNGGTM
-216 PWEIEAIVEKVKAL
+216 PWEIEKILADVKKR
-230 IKTPLGIHV
+230 ISTPLGIHV

-250 LYAVKAGCSMVQGV
+250 LYAVKAGCTMVQGV

-277 TTIAADLFFKMNCN
+277 TTIAADLKFKMNRN
-291 FETVR
+291 FVAAR
-296 KLKNLRQLSGSIDQ
+296 KLSHLRQLSSNIDQ

-340 KVSRSFEHVDPHTV
+340 KVSRSFEHIDPHTV

-381 IDKKDPVVGKLLK
+381 IDKKDPLVASLLK

-412 FKLLVYRHLGMVQE
+412 FKLLVYRHLGMVKE

-453 QIGDKISHQVSEGD
+453 QVGDQISHQVSEGD

-519 EHGFWNMVGVSSNII
+519 EHGYWNMVGVSSNII
-534 EACWMAF
+534 EASWTAF
-541 VDGLTYKILIDENV
+541 VDGLTYKILMDEKVIAN
-555 VKDAYKHLAFSSTAP
+555 AYKHIDVASTAA
-570 KIVDSSSSKNDECT
+570 VDAENAKSK
-584 SENSSVYMLKLLKQD
+584 K
-599 DGKFIEHVTNEVGN
+599 
-613 YFQMMKEDYD
+613 
-623 KEKKLIDQ
+623 
-631 ERKLLLSSEKEWYKL
+631 
-646 FDDKHSILKK
+646 
-656 NDIDI
+656 
-661 NNIIRK
+661 
-667 AFWIDYDKLL
+667 
-677 KV
+677 

>member
-1 MNSHNLS
+1 
-8 SKFCNISRLSS
+8 
-19 LVSRLFSIFKPM
+19 M
-31 KDVFLYDTTLRDGN
+31 KVFLYDTTLRDGN

-64 DHYGFDYIE
+64 DHFGFDYIE

-88 QKIKEVKLKHAKI
+88 HKIKNVKLKHAKI
-101 AAFGSTRRPKV
+101 AAFGSTRRPGV
-112 LPEQDPL
+112 LPEKDPL
-119 LQALVKSGAPVKT
+119 LQSLVKSGAPVKT

-139 LHVTEVIRTTLDEN
+139 LHVTDVIRTTLEEN
-153 IAMIRSSI
+153 LDMIESSVA
-161 NYLKQDENTK
+161 YLKEHSE
-171 EVVYDAEHFFDG
+171 EVIYDAEHFFDG
-183 YKANSVYA
+183 YKANPEYA
-191 LLTLFAAQSGGA
+191 LETLKAAELGHA

-216 PWEIEAIVEKVKAL
+216 PWEIEEIMKDVKSR
-230 IKTPLGIHV
+230 ISTPLGIHV
-239 HNDSGLAVANS
+239 HNDAGLAVCNS
-250 LYAVKAGCSMVQGV
+250 IYAVKCGATMVQGV

-277 TTIAADLFFKMNCN
+277 TTIAADLKFKMNAN
-291 FETVR
+291 FFAGKKIVR
-296 KLKNLRQLSGSIDQ
+296 LRQLSGNVDQ
-310 IVNLPSDVHAPY
+310 IVNLPSDAHAPY

-340 KVSRSFEHVDPHTV
+340 KVSRSFEHIDPHAV

-370 VVEKLKAIKPG
+370 VVEKLRAIIPG
-381 IDKKDPVVGKLLK
+381 IDKKNPLVSSLLSL
-394 EIKERENAGWH
+394 IKERENAGWH

-412 FKLLVYRHLGMVQE
+412 FKLLVYRHLKMVEE

-484 FPNMAKVRL
+484 FPCMKNVHL

-519 EHGFWNMVGVSSNII
+519 EKGFWNMVGVSSNII
-534 EACWMAF
+534 EACSMAF
-541 VDGLTYKILIDENV
+541 VDGLTYKILVDNKVIAG
-555 VKDAYKHLAFSSTAP
+555 AYKHLD
-570 KIVDSSSSKNDECT
+570 V
-584 SENSSVYMLKLLKQD
+584 NSSNK
-599 DGKFIEHVTNEVGN
+599 
-613 YFQMMKEDYD
+613 
-623 KEKKLIDQ
+623 KKLEEVPEAIKAK
-631 ERKLLLSSEKEWYKL
+631 KLTKRQVKRAADISKPA
-646 FDDKHSILKK
+646 LKK
-656 NDIDI
+656 KK
-661 NNIIRK
+661 K
-667 AFWIDYDKLL
+667 A
-677 KV
+677 

>member
-1 MNSHNLS
+1 MNS
-8 SKFCNISRLSS
+8 SKKVL
-19 LVSRLFSIFKPM
+19 
-31 KDVFLYDTTLRDGN
+31 LYDTTLRDGN

-55 DKLQIARIL
+55 DKVQIARIL
-64 DHYGFDYIE
+64 DHFGFDYIE

-88 QKIKEVKLKHAKI
+88 KLIKDVKLKHAKI
-101 AAFGSTRRPKV
+101 AAFGSTRRPGI
-112 LPEQDPL
+112 LPENDPL
-119 LQALVKSGAPVKT
+119 LQALIKSEAPVKT

-139 LHVTEVIRTTLDEN
+139 LHVTDVIRTTLEEN
-153 IAMIRSSI
+153 LDMIESSVA
-161 NYLKQDENTK
+161 YLKEHSE
-171 EVVYDAEHFFDG
+171 EVIYDAEHFFDG
-183 YKANSVYA
+183 YKANPEYA
-191 LLTLFAAQSGGA
+191 LETLKAAELGHA
-203 DYIVLCDTNGGTM
+203 DCIVLCDTNGGTM
-216 PWEIEAIVEKVKAL
+216 PWEIEQIIAEVQKRIS
-230 IKTPLGIHV
+230 TPLGIHV

-250 LYAVKAGCSMVQGV
+250 IYAVKAGCVMVQGV

-277 TTIAADLFFKMNCN
+277 TTIAADLKFKMDCD
-291 FETVR
+291 FTAAK
-296 KLKNLRQLSGSIDQ
+296 KLSHLRQLSSNIDQ

-340 KVSRSFEHVDPHTV
+340 KVSRSFEHIDPHSV

-381 IDKKDPVVGKLLK
+381 IDKKDPLVASLLK

-412 FKLLVYRHLGMVQE
+412 FKLLVYRHLGMVKE

-453 QIGDKISHQVSEGD
+453 QVGDKISHQVSEGD

-484 FPNMAKVRL
+484 FPCMESVRL

-519 EHGFWNMVGVSSNII
+519 EHGYWNMVGVSSNII
-534 EACWMAF
+534 EACWTAF
-541 VDGLTYKILIDENV
+541 VDGLTYKILLEDNV
-555 VKDAYKHLAFSSTAP
+555 IPNAYKHLDVA
-570 KIVDSSSSKNDECT
+570 
-584 SENSSVYMLKLLKQD
+584 SV
-599 DGKFIEHVTNEVGN
+599 
-613 YFQMMKEDYD
+613 
-623 KEKKLIDQ
+623 
-631 ERKLLLSSEKEWYKL
+631 
-646 FDDKHSILKK
+646 
-656 NDIDI
+656 
-661 NNIIRK
+661 
-667 AFWIDYDKLL
+667 
-677 KV
+677 

>member
-1 MNSHNLS
+1 
-8 SKFCNISRLSS
+8 
-19 LVSRLFSIFKPM
+19 M
-31 KDVFLYDTTLRDGN
+31 KVFLYDTTLRDGN

-64 DHYGFDYIE
+64 DHFGFDYIE

-112 LPEQDPL
+112 LPEKDPL

-139 LHVTEVIRTTLDEN
+139 LHVTDVIRTTLEEN
-153 IAMIRSSI
+153 LDMIESSVD
-161 NYLKQDENTK
+161 YLKDHSE
-171 EVVYDAEHFFDG
+171 EVIYDAEHFFDG
-183 YKANSVYA
+183 YKANPEYA
-191 LLTLFAAQSGGA
+191 LETLKAAERGRA
-203 DYIVLCDTNGGTM
+203 DFIVLCDTNGGTM
-216 PWEIEAIVEKVKAL
+216 PWELEKIVKDVKKVVS
-230 IKTPLGIHV
+230 TPIGIHV
-239 HNDSGLAVANS
+239 HNDAGLGVCNS
-250 LYAVKAGCSMVQGV
+250 LFAVKSGATMVQGV

-277 TTIAADLFFKMNCN
+277 TTIAADLHFKMGAK
-291 FETVR
+291 FFAAKKIAR
-296 KLKNLRQLSGSIDQ
+296 LRQLSSNVDQ

-340 KVSRSFEHVDPHTV
+340 KVSRSFEHIDPHAV

-381 IDKKDPVVGKLLK
+381 IDKKDPVVGKLLTL
-394 EIKERENAGWH
+394 IKERENAGWH

-426 PFKVLNYRVIEDKTP
+426 PFKVLGYRVIEDKTT

-484 FPNMAKVRL
+484 FPNMAKVKL
-493 DDFKVRVLGSN
+493 DDYKVRVLGSK

-519 EHGFWNMVGVSSNII
+519 EKGYWNVVGVSSNII
-534 EACWMAF
+534 EASWMAF
-541 VDGLTYKILIDENV
+541 VDGLTYKILVDNKVIES
-555 VKDAYKHLAFSSTAP
+555 AYKHIDVKPVVAKSAP
-570 KIVDSSSSKNDECT
+570 
-584 SENSSVYMLKLLKQD
+584 
-599 DGKFIEHVTNEVGN
+599 
-613 YFQMMKEDYD
+613 
-623 KEKKLIDQ
+623 
-631 ERKLLLSSEKEWYKL
+631 EKEEPAPEKAQKL
-646 FDDKHSILKK
+646 SARKVRNLA
-656 NDIDI
+656 DITR
-661 NNIIRK
+661 RK
-667 AFWIDYDKLL
+667 R
-677 KV
+677 